1 MAFVHGKD
9 TKIYINQNDYSQYFN
24 SADSSMTADVAET
37 TTFGVTGDA
46 KTYIG
51 GQKDGTSSLAG
62 FFDATSDA
70 VLQPLL
76 GGNDFVFVNG
86 ASGVSATDKVFFA
99 NANITNYGV
108 SSPVGDVVATSLEIQ
123 ADGGMLNGLVLENDT
138 LTATADGT
146 ARDNGSSTT
155 NGGGAFLLVTSAS
168 GTTPTLDV
176 VIKHSADDVTYTNL
190 VTFTQ
195 ATTGTSEYKAVAKGT
210 TVNRYLKVSF
220 TVGGTTPSF
229 SAIVGF
235 GRIN

>member
-9 TKIYINQNDYSQYFN
+9 TKIYINQNDYSSYFN
-24 SADSSMTADVAET
+24 NADSTMTADIAET

-46 KTYIG
+46 KTYIS
-51 GQKDGTSSLAG
+51 GQKDGTASLSG

-76 GGNDFVFVNG
+76 GGSDFLYLNG
-86 ASGVSATDKVFFA
+86 VSGVSATDRVFFA

-108 SSPVGDVVATSLEIQ
+108 SSPVADIVATSLEIQ
-123 ADGGMLNGLVLENDT
+123 ADGGMISGSVLENAT
-138 LTATADGT
+138 VTATSNGT
-146 ARDNGSSTT
+146 ARDNTSSTA
-155 NGGGAFLLVTSAS
+155 NGGGAFLLITSAS
-168 GTTPTLDV
+168 GTSPTLDV
-176 VIKHSADDVTYTNL
+176 VIKHSADNVTYTNL

-195 ATTGTSEYKAVAKGT
+195 ATGTTSEYKAVAKDT

-220 TVGGTTPSF
+220 TAGGTSPSF

>member
-24 SADSSMTADVAET
+24 SADTSMTADVAET

-123 ADGGMLNGLVLENDT
+123 ADGGMLNGLILENDT
-138 LTATADGT
+138 ITATADGT

-176 VIKHSADDVTYTNL
+176 VIKHSADDITYTNL

-195 ATTGTSEYKAVAKGT
+195 ATTSTSEYKSVAKGT

-220 TVGGTTPSF
+220 TVSGTTPSF